1 MTTDNWL
8 EVCATKDLP
17 KNGLIPKVINGIEL
31 LIVNG
36 TEKRIVISKS
46 CPHMEASLEEAVFD
60 GDRLTCTKHL
70 WQWSV
75 TEGGA
80 PEGEAEAPLLCYET
94 KEENGILWVRVSEE
108 LKYDYQK

>member
-8 EVCATKDLP
+8 EVGAIKDLP
-17 KNGLIPKVINGIEL
+17 QNGLIPKVINGIQL

-36 TEKRIVISKS
+36 TDKRIAIPKG

-75 TEGGA
+75 TDGGA

-94 KEENGILWVRVSEE
+94 KEENGILLVRVSEE
-108 LKYDYQK
+108 LKYDYQE